1 MMRWNNQKGFT
12 ITEIMVAVAIGLIGT
27 LVVFK
32 ALQSTNIVARNT
44 TGGSDAAT
52 TAAVALYGIEHDV
65 RMAGYGI
72 NDTSIVG
79 CQILMANSTMT
90 LPADVVAKTAAFAP
104 AIVLGTAA
112 NPTLRIAYAGGRAIV
127 PTKLTKIQSGTST
140 EIVRVV
146 NLYGLKDEG
155 VVVLFTEADSAST
168 LTPLAGKP
176 CTVAQTKKT
185 SSEWSVDPTNTDL
198 LIQNSGVSPFSAP
211 SGSGQTYLLEGRV
224 HNLGSLAFTNPA
236 LPANMPVWREY
247 RVDPATE
254 TLQEKN
260 IFTSST
266 FTTIAANVTA
276 MHVDY
281 ILRNGSVRSGFPVL
295 NPLTNPTT
303 DLPILRDVVGMRVSL
318 LTRSDQPDY
327 SKGTACRTST
337 SLNSEQMVTPQDSL
351 TLSTGFK
358 DATGG
363 DVRFTLNRTNNANAF
378 CYRYKVQSTTVMMRN
393 MAWLS

>member
-1 MMRWNNQKGFT
+1 MMHCNKQKGFT

-52 TAAVALYGIEHDV
+52 TASVALFGIESDV

-72 NDTSIVG
+72 NDTSVVG
-79 CQILMANSTMT
+79 CQVLMANSTMT
-90 LPADVVAKTAAFAP
+90 LPSDIVAKTAVLTP

-112 NPTLRIAYAGGRAIV
+112 NPVLRIAYAGGRSIV
-127 PTKLTKIQSGTST
+127 PTKLTQIQGGTST
-140 EIVRVV
+140 EEIRVV
-146 NLYGLKDEG
+146 NLYGLLEKSS
-155 VVVLFTEADSAST
+155 VILFSEADTTST
-168 LTPLAGKP
+168 LTPSAGKP
-176 CTVAQTKKT
+176 CTIAQTNKDGPPLT
-185 SSEWSVDPTNTDL
+185 
-198 LIQNSGVSPFSAP
+198 IANSGSSPFSAP

-224 HNLGSLAFTNPA
+224 HNLGSLHFDSVSKN
-236 LPANMPVWREY
+236 LSANIPVWREY

-266 FTTIAANVTA
+266 YTTVASNVTA
-276 MHVDY
+276 MYVDY

-303 DLPILRDVVGMRVSL
+303 DLPVLRDVVGMRVSL
-318 LTRSDQPDY
+318 LTRSAQPDY

-337 SLNSEQMVTPQDSL
+337 SLNSEQMVTPQNSVS
-351 TLSTGFK
+351 LSTGFK
-358 DATGG
+358 DATGN

-378 CYRYKVQSTTVMMRN
+378 CYRYKAQSTTIMMRN

>member
-1 MMRWNNQKGFT
+1 MMHWNKQKGFT

-52 TAAVALYGIEHDV
+52 TASVALYGIEYDV
-65 RMAGYGI
+65 RMAGYGM
-72 NDTSIVG
+72 NDTSVVG
-79 CQILMANSTMT
+79 CQVLMSNSAMT
-90 LPADVVAKTAAFAP
+90 LPADIVAKTAVFTP
-104 AIVLGTAA
+104 AIILGSAA
-112 NPTLRIAYAGGRAIV
+112 NPTLRIAYAGGRSIV
-127 PTKLTKIQSGTST
+127 PTKLTKIQNGTSNDGM
-140 EIVRVV
+140 RVV
-146 NLYGLKDEG
+146 NLYGLREKG
-155 VVVLFTEADSAST
+155 TVILMTEANTAST
-168 LTPLAGKP
+168 LTPFAGKP
-176 CTVAQTKKT
+176 CTIAQTN
-185 SSEWSVDPTNTDL
+185 SDL
-198 LIQNSGVSPFSAP
+198 SDSQTELTIASSGVSPFSAP

-303 DLPILRDVVGMRVSL
+303 DLPILRDIVGMRVSL
-318 LTRSDQPDY
+318 LTRSAQPDY

>member
-1 MMRWNNQKGFT
+1 MKRWNKQTGFT

-52 TAAVALYGIEHDV
+52 TASVALYGIEYDV

-72 NDTSIVG
+72 NDTSVVG
-79 CQILMANSTMT
+79 CQVLMANSAMT
-90 LPADVVAKTAAFAP
+90 LPADVVAKTAVFTP

-112 NPTLRIAYAGGRAIV
+112 NPILRIAYAGGRSIV
-127 PTKLTKIQSGTST
+127 PTKLTQIQGGTSN
-140 EIVRVV
+140 EDIRVV
-146 NLYGLKDEG
+146 NLYGLREKSS
-155 VVVLFTEADSAST
+155 VILLSEANTAST

-176 CTVAQTKKT
+176 CTIAQTN
-185 SSEWSVDPTNTDL
+185 SAMDAARTNLT
-198 LIQNSGVSPFSAP
+198 IAHSGASPFSAP

-224 HNLGSLAFTNPA
+224 HNLGSLHFDSVSKNLT
-236 LPANMPVWREY
+236 ANIPVWREY

-260 IFTSST
+260 IFTSSNY
-266 FTTIAANVTA
+266 TTVAANVTG
-276 MHVDY
+276 MYVDY
-281 ILRNGSVRSGFPVL
+281 IMRNGTVRSGFPIL

-318 LTRSDQPDY
+318 LTRSAQPDY

-337 SLNSEQMVTPQDSL
+337 NLTSEEMITPQDSA

-358 DATGG
+358 NATGG
-363 DVRFTLNRTNNANAF
+363 DVRFTLVRTNNVNAF
-378 CYRYKVQSTTVMMRN
+378 CYRYKVQSTTIMMRN